1 MEIRAV
7 EIAKAEETS
16 SSSSRRAAKDTMQ
29 EQNQDEADGDIDQE
43 ISFELK
49 WLVCSSNVPGDR
61 TIKPLCSMQELRV
74 GLPMTS
80 I

>member
-1 MEIRAV
+1 
-7 EIAKAEETS
+7 
-16 SSSSRRAAKDTMQ
+16 MQ

-49 WLVCSSNVPGDR
+49 WLVWSSNVPGDR